1 MKVKNYPLK
10 HNEAKA
16 KFDKKK
22 KTLRIQI
29 PVDIA
34 SIPDNELPQYKE

>member
-1 MKVKNYPLK
+1 MKVKSYPLK
-10 HNEAKA
+10 HAEAKA

-22 KTLRIQI
+22 KTLRVQI

-34 SIPDNELPQYKE
+34 SIPE